1 MADLFWAYWDATIR
15 FALLASV
22 LLILAS
28 FLKRMIPPRLLCW
41 AWAILLLRL
50 ALPFS
55 LPFSGSIFNAHESL
69 QPSTWTETIRK
80 GVVNAGFGETI
91 LPPLRDED
99 DIVIATRIPVSW
111 ETALMAVWLIGV
123 AVMAGRLLANV
134 IQLKRFFG
142 RAERCEAGRLFEVF
156 KDIKYRIGIYA
167 NVPLM
172 ISDHVKTPGIA
183 GVFNPRIIVPR
194 KCAEQLSDRE
204 LQCVFMHELNHY
216 RRGDLFVHHGLL
228 LLCYLHWYNPLVW
241 LVLKQFKDEME
252 KACDLEV
259 VDSVCSGSAQAYGYT
274 LLQVLQF
281 SRGEPYSPG
290 GALSLLGSR
299 NASALKERIALIAK
313 KRRGRPLLTGVG
325 LSIFASS
332 FLFAMTGEVDP
343 ESESER
349 LVKLTRISGPFAEH
363 AVYDLEGIG
372 FEGTIAR
379 DVLLDDE
386 RREWVQ
392 ILEASKYAGKRIEVR
407 TRVEISGENASCDLW
422 ASLDDIG
429 DRSIEFHQSRMKGRM
444 GDQETSVVVEVPKDA
459 AKFKYGLTLMGTG
472 SVWVSSLE
480 IDVLDENLPT
490 NESPRSAPKDL
501 LEEAMDGAVLNVL
514 KF

>member
-15 FALLASV
+15 FALLALAL
-22 LLILAS
+22 LLIAS
-28 FLKRMIPPRLLCW
+28 LLKRMISPRLLCW
-41 AWAILLLRL
+41 AWAALLLRL

-69 QPSTWTETIRK
+69 QPSAWTEAIRR
-80 GVVNAGFGETI
+80 GVVNAGIGETI
-91 LPPLRDED
+91 LPTFRDED
-99 DIVIATRIPVSW
+99 EIVIATRIPISW
-111 ETALMAVWLIGV
+111 ETALMVFWLLGV
-123 AVMAGRLLANV
+123 LFMAGRLLTNI

-142 RAERCEAGRLFEVF
+142 KAERCDSGPLYELF
-156 KDIKYRIGIYA
+156 KDTKYRIGIYA

-194 KCAEQLSDRE
+194 KCAECLSESE
-204 LQCVFMHELNHY
+204 LRCVFMHELTHY
-216 RRGDLFVHHGLL
+216 RRGDLFLHHILL
-228 LLCYLHWYNPLVW
+228 ILCYVHWYNPLVW

-281 SRGEPYSPG
+281 SKGEQFSPG

-299 NASALKERIALIAK
+299 NSGALKERIILIAK
-313 KRRGRPLLTGVG
+313 RRERRPILTGVG
-325 LSIFASS
+325 LFVFGSS

-343 ESESER
+343 QRESER
-349 LVKLTRISGPFAEH
+349 LVKLTRLSGPFTEDV
-363 AVYDLEGIG
+363 VYDLKEIG
-372 FEGTIAR
+372 FQGTIAR
-379 DVLLDDE
+379 DVLLSDE

-392 ILEASKYAGKRIEVR
+392 ILEASKYAGKRIRVRAEV
-407 TRVEISGENASCDLW
+407 EFFGENNTCDLW

-429 DRSIEFHQSRMKGRM
+429 DRSIELHESRMEGLSER
-444 GDQETSVVVEVPKDA
+444 QETSIVLEVPRDA
-459 AKFKYGLTLMGTG
+459 AKFKYGLTFRGSG
-472 SVWVSSLE
+472 SVWVNSLE
-480 IDVLDENLPT
+480 IDILEEKATTAEENPLV
-490 NESPRSAPKDL
+490 
-501 LEEAMDGAVLNVL
+501 EAMDTGVISVI

>member
-15 FALLASV
+15 FALLALAL
-22 LLILAS
+22 LLIAS
-28 FLKRMIPPRLLCW
+28 LLKRMISPRLLCW
-41 AWAILLLRL
+41 AWAALLLRL

-69 QPSTWTETIRK
+69 QPSAWTEAIRR
-80 GVVNAGFGETI
+80 GVVNAGIGETI
-91 LPPLRDED
+91 LPTLRDED
-99 DIVIATRIPVSW
+99 EIVIATRIPISW
-111 ETALMAVWLIGV
+111 ESALMAFWLLGV
-123 AVMAGRLLANV
+123 LFMSSRLLTNI

-142 RAERCEAGRLFEVF
+142 KAERCDSGALYELF
-156 KDIKYRIGIYA
+156 KDTKYRIGIYA

-194 KCAEQLSDRE
+194 KCAERLTESE
-204 LQCVFMHELNHY
+204 LRCVFMHELTHY
-216 RRGDLFVHHGLL
+216 RRGDLFLHHVLL
-228 LLCYLHWYNPLVW
+228 LLCYVHWYNPLVW

-281 SRGEPYSPG
+281 SKGEQFSPG

-299 NASALKERIALIAK
+299 NSGALKERITLIAK
-313 KRRGRPLLTGVG
+313 RRERRPILTGLG
-325 LSIFASS
+325 LFIFSSS
-332 FLFAMTGEVDP
+332 FIFAMTGEVDP
-343 ESESER
+343 QSESER
-349 LVKLTRISGPFAEH
+349 LVKLTRLSGPFMEDVVH
-363 AVYDLEGIG
+363 DLEEIG
-372 FEGTIAR
+372 FQGTIAR
-379 DVLLDDE
+379 DVLLSED

-392 ILEASKYAGKRIEVR
+392 ILEASKYAGKTIRVRAEV
-407 TRVEISGENASCDLW
+407 EFFGENDTCDLW

-429 DRSIEFHQSRMKGRM
+429 DRSIEFHDSRMEGSSDR
-444 GDQETSVVVEVPKDA
+444 QETSIVLEVPRNA
-459 AKFKYGLTLMGTG
+459 AKFKYGLTFRGSG
-472 SVWVSSLE
+472 SVWVNSLE
-480 IDVLDENLPT
+480 IDILEEKAPIADA
-490 NESPRSAPKDL
+490 SPL
-501 LEEAMDGAVLNVL
+501 VEAMDTEVLGVL